1 MATVAGPTRGA
12 DDRWRPPV
20 DSPGAALCRYPAR
33 LLVTSWPWRSLAYL
47 ATTPAVASVWLLTC
61 WPLSVLAGLPLG
73 HAERWRLRWVDRRLV
88 VNPHA
93 ADSSDGFG
101 GWVRLRA
108 SERVS
113 WSELLYGVV
122 LVPLSLLSFGL
133 LCVVLLVP
141 ATTIAASTALFVLL
155 VLGVDPAAVTTVTD
169 LPTSTINENPL
180 AQLGLVAL
188 GVILLATGLYL
199 VTLAAEGQRYLCRLL
214 ISEPP
219 AQPDEQL
226 DEVTRSRARI
236 SSAFDE
242 ERRRIERDLHDGAQ
256 QRLTSLVLTLGTMK
270 YQLGRGDD
278 IGPLVE
284 QATTDARHAV
294 DELREIVHGIY
305 PSALREHDL
314 AEAFDEL
321 LSRAELA
328 GLTTDIELDLPPGLR
343 PDVEVGLYFTVSE
356 LVTNVTK
363 HSGATSLALHI
374 APKSRGTLFVVVE
387 DDGDGGASVGGGTG
401 LVGVIDRIETLGGSV
416 QLSSPP
422 GGPTRVCMEVPCC
435 ASS

>member
-1 MATVAGPTRGA
+1 M
-12 DDRWRPPV
+12 
-20 DSPGAALCRYPAR
+20 
-33 LLVTSWPWRSLAYL
+33 
-47 ATTPAVASVWLLTC
+47 
-61 WPLSVLAGLPLG
+61 
-73 HAERWRLRWVDRRLV
+73 
-88 VNPHA
+88 
-93 ADSSDGFG
+93 
-101 GWVRLRA
+101 
-108 SERVS
+108 S